1 MVALSSL
8 WLPILLASIAVFFL
22 SFVLRMVSTHHLSD
36 FDKLPEQDAV
46 RDAMRSAGVDEGQYA
61 FPHCGSF
68 ADMKS
73 EAFQASWAEGPTG
86 MLYVCPKGPWT
97 MGKSLGQWFVMTLF
111 VSSVVAW
118 IAGLV
123 IAPGAEWK
131 AVAKVTGTIAF
142 MSYGCAEIRVPI
154 WKAGSWKVCFKE
166 LFDSAL
172 YAFAVASI
180 FIYFWPG
187 T

>member
-8 WLPILLASIAVFFL
+8 WLPILLASVAVFFL

-36 FDKLPEQDAV
+36 FDKLPDEDAV
-46 RDAMRSAGVDEGQYA
+46 RDALRSAGVGEGQYA

-142 MSYGCAEIRVPI
+142 MSYGRGLKAE
-154 WKAGSWKVCFKE
+154 AE
-166 LFDSAL
+166 HAL
-172 YAFAVASI
+172 VDASLLLRIGTGRPLLHRSESPVALSLLV
-180 FIYFWPG
+180 
-187 T
+187 